1 MLDVSLGRLA
11 RLPCVRLVEAG
22 SCLLLGGDREEV
34 AGEDAHEVE
43 AADGEHDKEADQ
55 LEPVVEAAD
64 VAQEVE
70 AAVDGAL
77 VVDNL

>member
-1 MLDVSLGRLA
+1 M
-11 RLPCVRLVEAG
+11 AG

-34 AGEDAHEVE
+34 AGEDAVEVV
-43 AADGEHDKEADQ
+43 AAEGEHEEEADQ